1 MTRAEMLAELK
12 YVLGESN
19 IAYGSWADATLEG
32 YLAEGQD
39 KFCEETGYFRD
50 ISNFTITLQTDVA
63 VYAVPDRIIQVLDIW
78 DGLRKLGKV
87 LTGNETYSYDSGFPF
102 NTDAVGVPTM
112 WATDEETGVIKLSPT
127 PTSAENGRTLVLHVW
142 RYSLYDLAGDG
153 AVPEGGGD
161 APPAS
166 PEIPSRFQRACI
178 EWAAHKALVH
188 HDLDSQDKVKSQDHL
203 KSFMD
208 YVADGITAFRR
219 GHNIDTRV
227 GISPAYRS

>member
-12 YVLGESN
+12 LVLGESN
-19 IAYGSWADATLEG
+19 IPYASWTDTTLLG

-50 ISNFTITLQTDVA
+50 ISNFTLTLQTGVA
-63 VYAVPDRIIQVLDIW
+63 VYPIPDRIIQIMDIW

-87 LTGNETYSYDSGFPF
+87 LTGNATYEYDSGFPF
-102 NTDAVGVPTM
+102 NTEAVGAPTM
-112 WATDEETGVIKLSPT
+112 WTTEEETGVIKISPT
-127 PTSAENGRTLVLHVW
+127 PTATENGRILVLQVW

-153 AVPEGGGD
+153 PVPDEGET
-161 APPAS
+161 PPAA

-178 EWAAHKALVH
+178 EWAAHKALIH

-203 KSFMD
+203 KSFMG

-219 GHNIDTRV
+219 GHNLDTRV
-227 GISPAYRS
+227 GISPAYMT